1 MEHSRSELL
10 LHPIRWRV
18 IQALMGRELTTSDL
32 KERLADVA
40 VTTLYRQVA
49 ILADAGLLRV
59 VAERQVRGAVERTY
73 ALDTEQ
79 PSVGKAGD
87 LSRDELRSAFAGFS
101 AGLVADV
108 ERYLARDRIDPEADK
123 ISFTQAALYLSD
135 AELAQLGTAMGDLL
149 RPLLESDRAGDD
161 QADAGRRRMMLSTI
175 LLPGD

>member
-79 PSVGKAGD
+79 PYVGKAGD

-101 AGLVADV
+101 AGLVADSSATW
-108 ERYLARDRIDPEADK
+108 R
-123 ISFTQAALYLSD
+123 
-135 AELAQLGTAMGDLL
+135 GTGSIP
-149 RPLLESDRAGDD
+149 RPTRSASP
-161 QADAGRRRMMLSTI
+161 RRRSISPMPSWPNSAPRWVTCSDPSWNRIGPAMIKPT
-175 LLPGD
+175 PAGAG